1 MVPQGQKLLGLLI
14 FAVFP
19 GTILGIQFNCII
31 NDQFNTGFK
40 SLAKITKSNFNNP
53 RIEMLAIH
61 PHCQLS
67 DGICGV

>member
-19 GTILGIQFNCII
+19 GTILGIQFCCII

-40 SLAKITKSNFNNP
+40 YLVKISKSNFLNH

-61 PHCQLS
+61 PDCQLC